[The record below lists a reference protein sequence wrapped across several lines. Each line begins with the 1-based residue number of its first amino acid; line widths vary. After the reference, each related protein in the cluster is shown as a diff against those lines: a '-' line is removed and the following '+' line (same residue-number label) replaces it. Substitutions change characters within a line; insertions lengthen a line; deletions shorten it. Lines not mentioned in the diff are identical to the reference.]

1 MGGHGPPKL
10 LRPLI
15 IIYKNKLHFYKNK
28 LSFNNCINWPPKKFH
43 GTQSTLSNL
52 AMIQYNTPLLVFMY
66 IVQPT
71 QIKQTF
77 LTKPNKCLVA
87 MCPYFLI
94 FYTNKNAKK
103 CYVVCNQYSTLKCIV
118 HVRCTTWTYEGLTT
132 HKFDFF
138 FLFYLS
144 FSLANIIFYFWI

>member
-15 IIYKNKLHFYKNK
+15 IVYKNELHFYKNK

-43 GTQSTLSNL
+43 GTQSTLTNL

-87 MCPYFLI
+87 MCPSFLI

-118 HVRCTTWTYEGLTT
+118 HGALLEPMGV
-132 HKFDFF
+132 
-138 FLFYLS
+138 
-144 FSLANIIFYFWI
+144 